1 MFDWNYYK
9 IVCAFGEWVVIEV
22 EKLRER
28 KTKVCSNEEILIM
41 RTKHYRYN
49 TQNAALDTLYYYT
62 NTLPGYMRWFQGWS
76 DVIYLQRQTNN
87 VDLRTYTGQML
98 LKNNR
103 TEMMV

>member
-22 EKLRER
+22 EKLRTR
-28 KTKVCSNEEILIM
+28 TKICSNEEHLIM

-49 TQNAALDTLYYYT
+49 AQNAGLDTISYYT
-62 NTLPGYMRWFQGWS
+62 NTIPGYMSWFLGWS
-76 DVIYLQRQTNN
+76 DVIYLHRQTNK

-103 TEMMV
+103 TELMV

>member
-22 EKLRER
+22 EKLRTR
-28 KTKVCSNEEILIM
+28 KTKVCSKEEGLIM

-49 TQNAALDTLYYYT
+49 TQNAGLDTINYYT
-62 NTLPGYMRWFQGWS
+62 NTIPEYMSWFLGWS
-76 DVIYLQRQTNN
+76 DVIYLHRQTNS
-87 VDLRTYTGQML
+87 VDLHTYARQMW

-103 TEMMV
+103 TELMV